1 MELESVCWLGIL
13 IVLVIIELATLGLTT
28 IWFAGGALI
37 AFIASLLG
45 ASIAVQVVL
54 FLAVSVVL
62 LFFTRPLAMKYVN
75 KNRIKTNVD
84 SLIGQKAIVLTDID
98 NLREE
103 GQVRL
108 DGKEWTAR
116 SENPDEIIKAGSVGA
131 VQKISGVK
139 VIVKKVR
146 EE

>member
-103 GQVRL
+103 
-108 DGKEWTAR
+108 
-116 SENPDEIIKAGSVGA
+116 
-131 VQKISGVK
+131 
-139 VIVKKVR
+139 
-146 EE
+146 